1 MLKPIIDV
9 LHDVLRLF
17 YGFTHDYTLS
27 IVLLTLAIKLVL
39 HPLTRVQLRS
49 MKAMQVLAPHM
60 EALKR
65 KHKDD
70 PKALNQE
77 MMALYRAHNVN
88 PMMGCL
94 PMLIQM
100 PVLWA
105 LFQLLYLK
113 DVFDDATVI
122 GIPWL
127 PLDAK
132 LSLTKVVHNT
142 TMYFFAEIPA
152 HPEYLLVLLIPVL
165 VGGSTW
171 WQQKMSVTD
180 PQQARMFVFMPI
192 LLAYFA
198 TLYPIGLSIYW
209 IVSTIAYIGEYFLVV
224 GRPHP
229 ASVAPPKSQAG
240 RAIAGGGNSASGASG
255 RPSPNQKAAGSPPAA
270 DGRGRG
276 TAPGRRAKKGAK
288 RA

>member
-1 MLKPIIDV
+1 VLKPIIDV
-9 LHDVLRLF
+9 LHDVLRFF

-49 MKAMQVLAPHM
+49 MKAMQVVAPHM

-70 PKALNQE
+70 PKTLNQE

-127 PLDAK
+127 RLDAK
-132 LSLTKVVHNT
+132 PDLARI
-142 TMYFFAEIPA
+142 FAEIPT
-152 HPEYLLVLLIPVL
+152 HPERLLVLLIPVL

-171 WQQKMSVTD
+171 WQQRMSVTD
-180 PQQARMFVFMPI
+180 PQQARMFAFMPI
-192 LLAYFA
+192 LIGYFA
-198 TLYPIGLSIYW
+198 TLYPVGLSIYW

-229 ASVAPPKSQAG
+229 MSVAPPKSQAG
-240 RAIAGGGNSASGASG
+240 RAIAGGGNAASGASG
-255 RPSPNQKAAGSPPAA
+255 LPSPDQKAAGSPAA

-276 TAPGRRAKKGAK
+276 AAPGRRAKKGAK

>member
-1 MLKPIIDV
+1 MLQLLQPIIDA
-9 LHDVLRLF
+9 LHNLLQFF

-27 IVLLTLAIKLVL
+27 IVLMTLLIKLVL

-65 KHKDD
+65 KYKED

-94 PMLIQM
+94 PMLVQM

-105 LFQLLYLK
+105 LFRLLYTK
-113 DVFDDATVI
+113 DLFGNATVD
-122 GIPWL
+122 GL
-127 PLDAK
+127 PLRLDAIP
-132 LSLTKVVHNT
+132 SLPEV
-142 TMYFFAEIPA
+142 FAAFPA
-152 HPEYLLVLLIPVL
+152 HPERLLLLVIPLLVAL
-165 VGGSTW
+165 STW
-171 WQQKMSVTD
+171 YQQRMSVTD

-192 LLAYFA
+192 MIGYFA

-209 IVSTIAYIGEYFLVV
+209 IVSTVAYIGEYYLVV

-229 ASVAPPKSQAG
+229 MASAPPKSQAQG
-240 RAIAGGGNSASGASG
+240 SGTSSKPQG
-255 RPSPNQKAAGSPPAA
+255 PPAGA
-270 DGRGRG
+270 GQ
-276 TAPGRRAKKGAK
+276 APAGAARPAASVPKGKPVAQGKKGAK